1 MPKRTIIMVAVADLR
16 PHPINK
22 ELYGPPTANSAYK
35 DIKANMEHGGFDER
49 HPLLVTEDRRILWGV
64 TRWSVAKSLHIAE
77 VPCEVFIPT
86 SPQTAE
92 LEIEGEVVRGN
103 MYRVKTQLTIAR
115 KQRKLLEVE
124 KALARERMAV
134 GSDGGPSKA
143 TDRVGTIFAESGKT
157 VQRRLKV
164 LKGIERAESRGQT
177 KLADRLTELLERK
190 SVIKAIDLLDGK
202 KKGGETKKMPAVEV
216 PPTFLDHNSRA
227 FSEFFDAACKATIP
241 AELELLAKTID
252 QLREVLEQTRQR
264 LASGVPAGLY
274 REDEPAVVQAI
285 FDLLATRDVRLTH
298 SAIVKSLQAEHEEE
312 VGFTESNIEQ
322 TIRLLRQAKRLA
334 IATKAQ
340 GEADGRGKGVGLPQ
354 WGGRM

>member
-115 KQRKLLEVE
+115 EQRKLLEVE
-124 KALARERMAV
+124 KALARER
-134 GSDGGPSKA
+134 
-143 TDRVGTIFAESGKT
+143 
-157 VQRRLKV
+157 
-164 LKGIERAESRGQT
+164 
-177 KLADRLTELLERK
+177 
-190 SVIKAIDLLDGK
+190 
-202 KKGGETKKMPAVEV
+202 
-216 PPTFLDHNSRA
+216 
-227 FSEFFDAACKATIP
+227 
-241 AELELLAKTID
+241 
-252 QLREVLEQTRQR
+252 
-264 LASGVPAGLY
+264 
-274 REDEPAVVQAI
+274 
-285 FDLLATRDVRLTH
+285 
-298 SAIVKSLQAEHEEE
+298 
-312 VGFTESNIEQ
+312 
-322 TIRLLRQAKRLA
+322 
-334 IATKAQ
+334 
-340 GEADGRGKGVGLPQ
+340 
-354 WGGRM
+354 